1 MTDTDRDAAASGKM
15 RLQDYLLTLILPG
28 LGHIRYGWWRKALVF
43 WTLLA
48 VHGGTFYL
56 AIMRG
61 RLAWFAYSASKS
73 PSEYWF
79 STLTLFLLTFGIWIF
94 ALFDLRRSIRVRS
107 EKNSVR
113 GYWQIVARRFSK
125 DAKGIVGLLIILFVC
140 YVALFA
146 PFYARGNALKMDL
159 VNFLAPP
166 SPEHPLGVDNFGR
179 DVLDRL
185 IFGSRVALGIGGM
198 ATLLNMLFG
207 GFLGLIGGYFRGAA
221 DAVIMRFL
229 EIINSI
235 PFLVLAL
242 LVISLWG
249 SSIPTLIVVLG
260 IFGLG
265 PARIIR
271 SEVLSVREED
281 YILAA
286 RAVGAPTGRIILR
299 HVLPNAIASLL
310 VVTTMSIGVNIIT
323 VAGLSF
329 LGFGVRPPIPSWG
342 AMLQQAQEF
351 MRTAWWMAVYP
362 GLCIIITVFGFN
374 ILGDS
379 LRDVLDPRL
388 K

>member
-1 MTDTDRDAAASGKM
+1 MTNEAVGVRWYHLVISAFV
-15 RLQDYLLTLILPG
+15 PG
-28 LGHIRYGWWRKALVF
+28 LGHVLHGRWKKGLIFMFL
-43 WTLLA
+43 TA
-48 VHGGTFYL
+48 VHGGILWL
-56 AIMRG
+56 AVLRG
-61 RLAWFAYSASKS
+61 KFAWFAG

-79 STLTLFLLTFGIWIF
+79 STIMLLLLFAIIWALVLIDLL
-94 ALFDLRRSIRVRS
+94 RIRQRKATKVY
-107 EKNSVR
+107 VQ
-113 GYWQIVARRFSK
+113 GYWQIVGRRFSR
-125 DAKGIVGLLIILFVC
+125 DFKGIIGLGIILFVL

-146 PFYARGNALKMDL
+146 PFLAKGNALKMDL
-159 VNFLAPP
+159 VNFLSP
-166 SPEHPLGVDNFGR
+166 SSPDHPLGTDNFGR

-185 IFGSRVALGIGGM
+185 IFGARVALGIGGL
-198 ATLLNMLFG
+198 ATLLNMFFG
-207 GFLGLIGGYFRGAA
+207 GFLGLIGGFFRGIP
-221 DAVIMRFL
+221 DALVMRFL

-249 SSIPTLIVVLG
+249 SSIFTLIVVLG

-281 YILAA
+281 YIISA
-286 RAVGAPTGRIILR
+286 RAAGASTMRIIVR

-310 VVTTMSIGVNIIT
+310 VVTTMSIGVNIIV

-329 LGFGVRPPIPSWG
+329 LGFGVKPPTPSWG
-342 AMLQQAQEF
+342 AMLQEAQEF

-362 GLCIIITVFGFN
+362 GLCIVITVFGFN

-388 K
+388 R